1 MLRFSYYFILICD
14 FFQVHHECL
23 NESSSEIE
31 LVEVLKKGDFID
43 FTKQLEGFQSIYQL
57 NAESKIKSRALI
69 SIQALEDDLT
79 NIYSLETN
87 TMIPPEIVIFSS
99 SVGLLQKRRGGHAMR
114 LTFFVR
120 PTELLNIEKRCM
132 DALTPELLL
141 TPYAAKRNIGN
152 SAIIVLEGAAS
163 NKLQTTPLLIKNN
176 PKGDTGFSY
185 QPISPSNSTMLPA
198 AFVLRL
204 NKPLA
209 IDTRLVDEIKKITG
223 LNVFASDVTTST
235 PIKMENQTEATVTPP
250 GSLVNLIISNESEG
264 TLLNGQ
270 KGLFLSFP
278 DQCHCYFLSDTP
290 DMTVC

>member
-1 MLRFSYYFILICD
+1 M
-14 FFQVHHECL
+14 HHECL

-69 SIQALEDDLT
+69 SMQALEDDLT
-79 NIYSLETN
+79 NIYSLESN
-87 TMIPPEIVIFSS
+87 TMIPPEIVILSS

-132 DALTPELLL
+132 DPLTPEFLL
-141 TPYAAKRNIGN
+141 TPSATKRNIGN

-176 PKGDTGFSY
+176 PIGDVGLSY

-223 LNVFASDVTTST
+223 LNVSAGDGTTSA
-235 PIKMENQTEATVTPP
+235 PIKMENQTEVTVTPP

-264 TLLNGQ
+264 TFQNGQ

-290 DMTVC
+290 DMTVR